1 MYSYSG
7 EAAALG
13 AALGWTISSLC
24 WTAAGKRVGSM
35 VVNTVRLLIALPIFL
50 LYGQLVLGEA
60 IPFSA
65 STHAWLYLGIS
76 GVLGFFVCDLFLFRS
91 FLIIGPRLAMLIFS
105 LSPLV
110 SAILGWWWLD
120 ERLSLLNIAG
130 MLTALSGVA
139 WVVLESPRRTV
150 PAAGTS
156 PVNPRIP
163 WHGLA
168 FAFLAMLAQGISS
181 PIAKNGMQG
190 VTSPM
195 AATQIRLIT
204 GLVCFIILMPL
215 AGKAGACIAAF
226 KDRRAMAIL
235 TTGAIAGPTLGVAL
249 LMYAFT
255 RIQTGLAMTFVS
267 LVPVLIIP
275 FVVIIH
281 KEHVSPR
288 AIFGAIVACAG
299 SAMLLIN

>member
-1 MYSYSG
+1 MHSYSG

-35 VVNTVRLLIALPIFL
+35 VVNTVRLVIALPLFL

-65 STHAWLYLGIS
+65 SNHAWLYLGIS

-110 SAILGWWWLD
+110 SSALGWWWLD
-120 ERLSLLNIAG
+120 ENLSPLNISG
-130 MLTALSGVA
+130 MLIALSGVA
-139 WVVLESPRRTV
+139 WVVLESPRVDPAINV
-150 PAAGTS
+150 PAAR
-156 PVNPRIP
+156 RIP
-163 WHGLA
+163 WHGTA
-168 FAFLAMLAQGISS
+168 FAFLAMLAQGFSS
-181 PIAKNGMQG
+181 PIAKYGMQDIA
-190 VTSPM
+190 SPM

-204 GLVCFIILMPL
+204 GLICFLILMPL
-215 AGKAGACIAAF
+215 AGKAGACLAAF

-249 LMYAFT
+249 LMFSFI
-255 RIQTGLAMTFVS
+255 RIPTGLAMTFTS

-281 KEHVSPR
+281 KERVSLR
-288 AIFGAIVACAG
+288 AIFGAIVACTG
-299 SAMLLIN
+299 SALLLI